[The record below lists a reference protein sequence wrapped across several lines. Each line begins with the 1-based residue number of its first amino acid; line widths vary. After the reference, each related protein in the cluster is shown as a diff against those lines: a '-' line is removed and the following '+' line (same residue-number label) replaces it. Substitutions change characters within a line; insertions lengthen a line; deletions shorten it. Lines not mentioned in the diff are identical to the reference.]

1 VAEEHSP
8 VGAPTHTV
16 ATMRRPIFTDEH
28 DLFRESVAEFCRRHV
43 EPNIERWRQEGW
55 TGREIWEEA
64 GRQDFMGLAMPASY
78 GGAGLDDFRF
88 NQVLG
93 EALAEASLAVNSA
106 LCLGVDVCA
115 PYLLELTDEAQKER
129 YLPAF
134 CAGKLITSIGM
145 TEPQAGSDLA
155 GLRTRAVRDGEGWV
169 LNGAKTFI
177 TNGTNADLVVVAA
190 RTGEGRKDVSMFL
203 LEGDAEGLTRGRRLE
218 KVGQHEADTAELF
231 FEDVRLPAEALLG
244 EENRGFDYMME
255 RLLQERLS
263 VAVANVAHAA
273 AALEETLV
281 YVRERQA
288 FGRPIGTFQHS
299 RFLLAEMQTQVDAA
313 RAFVDQCVMA
323 HVAGELTAVDAAKAK
338 WWTAEVQNQILDN
351 CVQLHGGYGFM
362 DEYRVARFWADARV
376 SKIWGGT
383 NEIMKDLIGRSMGLG

>member
-1 VAEEHSP
+1 
-8 VGAPTHTV
+8 
-16 ATMRRPIFTDEH
+16 MRRTIFNSDH
-28 DLFRESVAEFCRRHV
+28 DLFRESVAEFCRRNV
-43 EPNIERWRQEGW
+43 VPNLDRWREERW
-55 TGREIWEEA
+55 TGREIWLEA
-64 GRQDFMGLAMPASY
+64 GRQDFLGLAMPPEH
-78 GGAGLDDFRF
+78 GGGGLADFRF

-93 EALAEASLAVNSA
+93 EELAAVSLAVNSA
-106 LCLGVDVCA
+106 LCLGVDVVA
-115 PYLLELTDEAQKER
+115 PYLLELTSEEQKER
-129 YLPAF
+129 YLPDF
-134 CAGKLITSIGM
+134 CGGRLITAIGM

-155 GLRTRAVRDGEGWV
+155 GLRTRAVRDADGWV

-177 TNGTNADLVVVAA
+177 TNGTAADLVVVAA
-190 RTGEGRKDVSMFL
+190 RTGEGRKDVSLFL
-203 LEGDAEGLTRGRRLE
+203 LDGDAEGFARGRKLE

-231 FEDVRLPAEALLG
+231 FEDVRLPAWSLLG

-255 RLLQERLS
+255 RLPQERLS

-273 AALEETLV
+273 AALEQTLG

-299 RFLLAEMQTQVDAA
+299 RFLLAEMQTEVDAG

-323 HVAGELTAVDAAKAK
+323 HVEGELTAVDAAKAK
-338 WWTAEVQNQILDN
+338 WWTAEIQNRILDR

-362 DEYRVARFWADARV
+362 DEYRVARFWADGRV

>member
-1 VAEEHSP
+1 
-8 VGAPTHTV
+8 
-16 ATMRRPIFTDEH
+16 MRRPIFTAEH
-28 DLFRESVAEFCRRHV
+28 ELFRESVAEFCRRHV
-43 EPNIERWRQEGW
+43 HPNLDRWREERW

-64 GRQDFMGLAMPASY
+64 GRQDFIGLAMPARF
-78 GGAGLDDFRF
+78 GGAELDDFRF

-93 EALAEASLAVNSA
+93 EELAAASLAVNSA
-106 LCLGVDVCA
+106 LCLGVDVVA
-115 PYLLELTDEAQKER
+115 PYLLELTTEAQKER
-129 YLPAF
+129 YVPDF
-134 CAGKLITSIGM
+134 CAGRLICSIGM
-145 TEPQAGSDLA
+145 TEPGAGSDLA
-155 GLRTRAVRDGEGWV
+155 GLRTRVVRDGDGWV
-169 LNGAKTFI
+169 LNGTKTFI
-177 TNGTNADLVVVAA
+177 TNGSAADLVVLAA
-190 RTGEGRKDVSMFL
+190 RTGEGRKDVSVFL
-203 LEGDAEGLTRGRRLE
+203 LDGDAPGFERGRKLE

-244 EENRGFDYMME
+244 EVNRGFDYMME
-255 RLLQERLS
+255 RLPQERLS

-273 AALEETLV
+273 AALETTLD
-281 YVRERQA
+281 YARERQA

-299 RFLLAEMQTQVDAA
+299 RFLLAEMQTEVDAA

-338 WWTAEVQNQILDN
+338 WWTAELQNRVLDG

-362 DEYRVARFWADARV
+362 DEYRVARFWADGRV

>member
-1 VAEEHSP
+1 
-8 VGAPTHTV
+8 
-16 ATMRRPIFTDEH
+16 MRRPIFTDEH
-28 DLFRESVAEFCRRHV
+28 ELFRESVAEFCRRQV
-43 EPNIERWRQEGW
+43 TPNIDRWREEGW

-64 GRQDFMGLAMPASY
+64 GRQDFIGLAMPGEY

-93 EALAEASLAVNSA
+93 EELAAASLAVNSA
-106 LCLGVDVCA
+106 LLLGVDVVA
-115 PYLLELTDEAQKER
+115 PYLLELTDDAQKER
-129 YLPAF
+129 YLPDF

-155 GLRTRAVRDGEGWV
+155 GLRTRAVPDGDGWI

-203 LEGDAEGLTRGRRLE
+203 LDGDAEGFGRGRKLE

-231 FEDVRLPAEALLG
+231 FEDVRLSAGALLG
-244 EENRGFDYMME
+244 GQNRGFEYMME
-255 RLLQERLS
+255 RLPQERLS

-273 AALEETLV
+273 AALDETLV
-281 YVRERQA
+281 YVKERRA
-288 FGRPIGTFQHS
+288 FGQPIGNFQHN
-299 RFLLAEMQTQVDAA
+299 RFLLAEMQTLVDAG
-313 RAFVDQCVMA
+313 RAFVDQCVLA

-338 WWTAEVQNQILDN
+338 WWTADIQNQILDH
-351 CVQLHGGYGFM
+351 CVQLFGGYGFM

>member
-1 VAEEHSP
+1 
-8 VGAPTHTV
+8 
-16 ATMRRPIFTDEH
+16 MRRTIFEAEH
-28 DLFRESVAEFCRRHV
+28 ELFRESVAEFCRRHV
-43 EPNIERWRQEGW
+43 LPNIDRWREERW

-64 GRQDFMGLAMPASY
+64 GRQDFIGLAMPAEY
-78 GGAGLDDFRF
+78 GGAELADFRF

-93 EALAEASLAVNSA
+93 EGLAAASLAVNSA
-106 LCLGVDVCA
+106 LCLGVDVVA
-115 PYLLELTDEAQKER
+115 PYLLELTDDEQKRR
-129 YLPAF
+129 YVPDF
-134 CAGKLITSIGM
+134 CAGRLITSIGM

-155 GLRTRAVRDGEGWV
+155 ALRTRAVRNGDGWV

-177 TNGTNADLVVVAA
+177 TNGSAADLVVVAA
-190 RTGEGRKDVSMFL
+190 RTGEGRKDVSLFL
-203 LEGDAEGLTRGRRLE
+203 LEGGAEGFQRGRKLE

-231 FEDVRLPAEALLG
+231 FEDVRLPAWSLLG

-255 RLLQERLS
+255 RLPQERLS

-273 AALEETLV
+273 AALETTLD

-288 FGRPIGTFQHS
+288 FGRPIGSFQHS
-299 RFLLAEMQTQVDAA
+299 RFLLAEMQTEIDAA

-338 WWTAEVQNQILDN
+338 WWTAELQNRILDR

-362 DEYRVARFWADARV
+362 DEYRVARFWADGRV

>member
-1 VAEEHSP
+1 
-8 VGAPTHTV
+8 
-16 ATMRRPIFTDEH
+16 MRRPIFTDEH
-28 DLFRESVAEFCRRHV
+28 ELFRESVAEFCRRHV
-43 EPNIERWRQEGW
+43 TPNIDRWRQEGW

-64 GRQDFMGLAMPASY
+64 GRQDFIGLAMPTEY

-93 EALAEASLAVNSA
+93 EELAAASLAVNSA
-106 LCLGVDVCA
+106 LCLGIDVVA
-115 PYLLELTDEAQKER
+115 PYLAELTDDTQKAR
-129 YLPAF
+129 YLPDF
-134 CAGKLITSIGM
+134 CAGRLITSIGM

-155 GLRTRAVRDGEGWV
+155 GLRTRATRDGDGWV

-177 TNGTNADLVVVAA
+177 TNGSNADLVVVAA
-190 RTGEGRKDVSMFL
+190 RTGEGRKDVSVFL
-203 LEGDAEGLTRGRRLE
+203 LDGGAPGFSRGRKLE
-218 KVGQHEADTAELF
+218 KIGQHEADTAELF
-231 FEDVRLPAEALLG
+231 FEDVRLAAESLLG
-244 EENRGFDYMME
+244 EENRGFEYMMD
-255 RLLQERLS
+255 RLPQERLS
-263 VAVANVAHAA
+263 VAVANVANAA

-281 YVRERQA
+281 YVRDRQA

-299 RFLLAEMQTQVDAA
+299 RFLLAEMQTQIDAA

>member
-1 VAEEHSP
+1 
-8 VGAPTHTV
+8 
-16 ATMRRPIFTDEH
+16 MRRTIFDAEH
-28 DLFRESVAEFCRRHV
+28 ELFRESVAEFCRRHV
-43 EPNIERWRQEGW
+43 EPNIDRWREERW

-64 GRQDFMGLAMPASY
+64 GRQDFIGLAMPAEY
-78 GGAGLDDFRF
+78 GGAGLADFRF

-93 EALAEASLAVNSA
+93 EGLAAASLAVNSA
-106 LCLGVDVCA
+106 LCLGVDVVA
-115 PYLLELTDEAQKER
+115 PYLLELTDDEQKRR
-129 YLPAF
+129 YVPDF

-155 GLRTRAVRDGEGWV
+155 ALRTRAVRDGDGWV

-177 TNGTNADLVVVAA
+177 TNGSAADLVVVAA
-190 RTGEGRKDVSMFL
+190 RTGEGRKDVSLFL
-203 LEGDAEGLTRGRRLE
+203 LEGGAEGFQRGRKLE

-231 FEDVRLPAEALLG
+231 FEDVRLPPWSLLG

-255 RLLQERLS
+255 RLPQERLS

-273 AALEETLV
+273 AALATTLD

-288 FGRPIGTFQHS
+288 FGRSIGSFQHS
-299 RFLLAEMQTQVDAA
+299 RFLLAEMQTEIDAA

-323 HVAGELTAVDAAKAK
+323 HVEGELTAVDAAKAK
-338 WWTAEVQNQILDN
+338 WWTAELQNRILDR

-362 DEYRVARFWADARV
+362 DEYRVARFWADGRV

-383 NEIMKDLIGRSMGLG
+383 NEIMKDLVGRSMGLG

>member
-1 VAEEHSP
+1 
-8 VGAPTHTV
+8 
-16 ATMRRPIFTDEH
+16 MRRPIFTDEH
-28 DLFRESVAEFCRRHV
+28 RLFRESVQEFCRRHV
-43 EPNIERWRQEGW
+43 IPNVDRWREERW

-64 GRQDFMGLAMPASY
+64 GRQDFIGLAMPAAY
-78 GGAGLDDFRF
+78 GGAELDDFRF

-93 EALAEASLAVNSA
+93 EELAAASLAVNSA
-106 LCLGVDVCA
+106 LLLGVDVCA
-115 PYLLELTDEAQKER
+115 PYLLELTTDAQKER
-129 YLPAF
+129 YVPDF

-155 GLRTRAVRDGEGWV
+155 GLRTRATRDGDGWL

-177 TNGTNADLVVVAA
+177 TNGTAADLVVVAA
-190 RTGEGRKDVSMFL
+190 RTGEGRKDVSIFL
-203 LEGDAEGLTRGRRLE
+203 LDGDAEGFTRGRKLE

-244 EENRGFDYMME
+244 EENRGFDYMTE
-255 RLLQERLS
+255 RLPQERLS
-263 VAVANVAHAA
+263 IAVANVAHAA
-273 AALEETLV
+273 AALETTLT

-288 FGRPIGTFQHS
+288 FGRAIGTFQHS
-299 RFLLAEMQTQVDAA
+299 RFQLAEMQTQIDAG

-323 HVAGELTAVDAAKAK
+323 HVEGELTAVDAAKAK
-338 WWTAEVQNQILDN
+338 WWTADLQNQILDR
-351 CVQLHGGYGFM
+351 CLQLHGGYGFM
-362 DEYRVARFWADARV
+362 DEYQVARFWADGRV

>member
-1 VAEEHSP
+1 
-8 VGAPTHTV
+8 
-16 ATMRRPIFTDEH
+16 MRRTIFTAEH
-28 DLFRESVAEFCRRHV
+28 ELFRESVAEFCRRHV
-43 EPNIERWRQEGW
+43 HPNIDRWREERW

-64 GRQDFMGLAMPASY
+64 GRQDFLGLAMPPEH

-93 EALAEASLAVNSA
+93 EELAAASLAVNSA
-106 LCLGVDVCA
+106 LCLGVDVVA
-115 PYLLELTDEAQKER
+115 PYLLELTDDEQKRR
-129 YLPAF
+129 YVPDF
-134 CAGKLITSIGM
+134 CAGRLITSIGM

-155 GLRTRAVRDGEGWV
+155 ALRTRAVRAGDGWI

-177 TNGTNADLVVVAA
+177 TNGSAADLVVVAA
-190 RTGEGRKDVSMFL
+190 RTGEGRKDVSLFL
-203 LEGDAEGLTRGRRLE
+203 LEGGTEGFHRGRRLA

-231 FEDVRLPAEALLG
+231 FEDVRLPPWSLLG
-244 EENRGFDYMME
+244 EVDRGFDYMME
-255 RLLQERLS
+255 RLPQERLS

-273 AALEETLV
+273 AALETTLD

-288 FGRPIGTFQHS
+288 FGRSIGSFQHS
-299 RFLLAEMQTQVDAA
+299 RFLLAEMQTEIDAA

-323 HVAGELTAVDAAKAK
+323 HVEGELTAVDAAKAK
-338 WWTAEVQNQILDN
+338 WWTAELQNRILDR

-362 DEYRVARFWADARV
+362 DEYRVARFWADGRV

-383 NEIMKDLIGRSMGLG
+383 NEIMKDLVGRSMGLG

>member
-1 VAEEHSP
+1 
-8 VGAPTHTV
+8 
-16 ATMRRPIFTDEH
+16 MRRPIFTSEH
-28 DLFRESVAEFCRRHV
+28 ELFRESVAEFCRRHV
-43 EPNIERWRQEGW
+43 YPNLDRWREERW

-64 GRQDFMGLAMPASY
+64 GRQDFIGLAMPADY
-78 GGAGLDDFRF
+78 GGAGLADFRF

-93 EALAEASLAVNSA
+93 EELAAASLAVNSA
-106 LCLGVDVCA
+106 LCLGVDVVA
-115 PYLLELTDEAQKER
+115 PYLLELTTPEQKER
-129 YLPAF
+129 YVPDF
-134 CAGKLITSIGM
+134 CAGRLICSIGM

-155 GLRTRAVRDGEGWV
+155 ALRTRAVRDGDGWI

-177 TNGTNADLVVVAA
+177 TNGSVADLVVVAA
-190 RTGEGRKDVSMFL
+190 RTGDGRKDVSVFL
-203 LEGDAEGLTRGRRLE
+203 LDGGAEGFARGRKLE

-231 FEDVRLPAEALLG
+231 FEDVRLPTGSLLG

-255 RLLQERLS
+255 RLPQERLS

-273 AALEETLV
+273 AALEETLA

-299 RFLLAEMQTQVDAA
+299 RFLLAERQTEIDAG

-323 HVAGELTAVDAAKAK
+323 HVEGELTAVDAAKAK
-338 WWTAEVQNQILDN
+338 WWTAELQNRILDD

-362 DEYRVARFWADARV
+362 DEYRVARFWADGRV

>member
-1 VAEEHSP
+1 
-8 VGAPTHTV
+8 
-16 ATMRRPIFTDEH
+16 MRRPIFSDEH
-28 DLFRESVAEFCRRHV
+28 ELFRESVAEFCRRHV
-43 EPNIERWRQEGW
+43 SPNIDRWREEGW

-64 GRQDFMGLAMPASY
+64 GRQDFIGLAMPSEY

-93 EALAEASLAVNSA
+93 EELAAVSLAVNSA
-106 LCLGVDVCA
+106 LCLGVDVVA

-129 YLPAF
+129 YLPDF
-134 CAGKLITSIGM
+134 CAGRLITAIGM

-155 GLRTRAVRDGEGWV
+155 GLRTRAIRDGDGWV

-177 TNGTNADLVVVAA
+177 TNGSNADLVVLAA
-190 RTGEGRKDVSMFL
+190 RTGEGRKDVSVFL
-203 LEGDAEGLTRGRRLE
+203 LAGDAAGFTRGRQLA

-231 FEDVRLPAEALLG
+231 FEEVRLPSEGLLG
-244 EENRGFDYMME
+244 EANRGFEYMME
-255 RLLQERLS
+255 RLPQERLS

-281 YVRERQA
+281 YVRERRA

-299 RFLLAEMQTQVDAA
+299 RFLLAEMQTQIDVA
-313 RAFVDQCVMA
+313 RAFVDECVMA

-338 WWTAEVQNQILDN
+338 WWTADVQNQVLDH

-362 DEYRVARFWADARV
+362 DEYRVARFWADGRV

>member
-1 VAEEHSP
+1 
-8 VGAPTHTV
+8 
-16 ATMRRPIFTDEH
+16 MRRPIFSDEH
-28 DLFRESVAEFCRRHV
+28 ELFRESVAEFCRRHIS
-43 EPNIERWRQEGW
+43 PNIERWREEGW

-64 GRQDFMGLAMPASY
+64 GRQDFIGLAMPPEY

-93 EALAEASLAVNSA
+93 EELAAVSLAVNSA

-115 PYLLELTDEAQKER
+115 PYLSELTDDAQKER
-129 YLPAF
+129 YLPDF
-134 CAGKLITSIGM
+134 CAGKTITSIGM

-155 GLRTRAVRDGEGWV
+155 GLRTRAVRDGDGWI

-177 TNGTNADLVVVAA
+177 TNGSNADLVVVAA
-190 RTGEGRKDVSMFL
+190 RTGEGRKDVSVFL
-203 LEGDAEGLTRGRRLE
+203 LDGDAPGFSRGRKLE

-244 EENRGFDYMME
+244 EENRGFEYMME
-255 RLLQERLS
+255 RLPQERLS

-273 AALEETLV
+273 TALEDTLV

-288 FGRPIGTFQHS
+288 FGRPIGTFQNS
-299 RFLLAEMQTQVDAA
+299 RFLLAEMQTQIDAA

-338 WWTAEVQNQILDN
+338 WWTADVQNSVIDN

>member
-1 VAEEHSP
+1 
-8 VGAPTHTV
+8 
-16 ATMRRPIFTDEH
+16 MRRPIFTSEH
-28 DLFRESVAEFCRRHV
+28 ELFRESVAEFCRRHV
-43 EPNIERWRQEGW
+43 YPNLDRWREEGW

-64 GRQDFMGLAMPASY
+64 GRQDFIGLAMPAEY
-78 GGAGLDDFRF
+78 GGAELADFRF

-93 EALAEASLAVNSA
+93 EGLATASLAVNSA
-106 LCLGVDVCA
+106 LLLGIDVVA
-115 PYLLELTDEAQKER
+115 PYLLELTTPEQKER
-129 YLPAF
+129 YVPDF
-134 CAGKLITSIGM
+134 CAGRLICSIGM

-155 GLRTRAVRDGEGWV
+155 ALRTRAVRDGDGWI

-190 RTGEGRKDVSMFL
+190 RTGEGRKDVSLFL
-203 LEGDAEGLTRGRRLE
+203 LDGDAEGFARGRKLE

-231 FEDVRLPAEALLG
+231 FEDVRLPAWSLLG
-244 EENRGFDYMME
+244 EENRGFDYMTE
-255 RLLQERLS
+255 RLPQERLS
-263 VAVANVAHAA
+263 IAVANVAHAA
-273 AALEETLV
+273 AALEQTLG

-288 FGRPIGTFQHS
+288 FGRAIGTFQHS
-299 RFLLAEMQTQVDAA
+299 RFLLAEMQTEVDAG

-323 HVAGELTAVDAAKAK
+323 HVEGELTAVDPAKAK
-338 WWTAEVQNQILDN
+338 WWTADLQNRVLDH

-362 DEYRVARFWADARV
+362 DEYRVARFWADGRV

>member
-1 VAEEHSP
+1 
-8 VGAPTHTV
+8 
-16 ATMRRPIFTDEH
+16 MRRPIFTSEH
-28 DLFRESVAEFCRRHV
+28 ELFRESVDEFCRR
-43 EPNIERWRQEGW
+43 EIYPNLDRWREEGW

-64 GRQDFMGLAMPASY
+64 GRQDFVGLAMPAEY
-78 GGAGLDDFRF
+78 GGSGLDDFRF

-93 EALAEASLAVNSA
+93 EGLATASLAVNSA
-106 LCLGVDVCA
+106 LLLGIDVVA
-115 PYLLELTDEAQKER
+115 PYLLELTTPEQKER
-129 YLPAF
+129 YVPDF
-134 CAGKLITSIGM
+134 CAGRLICSIGM

-155 GLRTRAVRDGEGWV
+155 GLRTRAVRDGDGWI

-177 TNGTNADLVVVAA
+177 TNGTHADLLVVAA
-190 RTGEGRKDVSMFL
+190 RTGEGRRDVSVFIL
-203 LEGDAEGLTRGRRLE
+203 DGDAEGFTRGSRLE

-231 FEDVRLPAEALLG
+231 FEDVRLPAWSLLG

-255 RLLQERLS
+255 RLPQERLS
-263 VAVANVAHAA
+263 IAVANVAHAA
-273 AALEETLV
+273 AALEVTLE

-288 FGRPIGTFQHS
+288 FGRPIGTFQHN
-299 RFLLAEMQTQVDAA
+299 RFLLAEMQTEIDAG

-323 HVAGELTAVDAAKAK
+323 HVEGELTAVDAAKAK
-338 WWTAEVQNQILDN
+338 WWTAEIQNRILDR

-362 DEYRVARFWADARV
+362 DEYRVARFWADGRV